1 MVPRNTRTLIIKS
14 AFPAGVSHAGVADII
29 GRSLSGQIDS
39 IQVCPGG
46 IIRVSFLDPQS
57 KKSYEEA
64 GTITFDDVCCQVL
77 CSTPI
82 THVLVYLFPFEGS
95 NDHVKEALKYFG
107 DIKEVKFQQWTN
119 VPGIATGTRIV
130 RMVRHH
136 EIPRNIV
143 IDGVKCR
150 VWYKGQPLV
159 CDICSNNHKAVDCP
173 LRGKCRRCHQAG
185 HFVRDCPKPVWFM
198 PGREDSPTV
207 ASSVAPPSGEV
218 SASNEDVV
226 ENVVAVNVEVPVNG
240 EEVPGSQASVSVLG
254 EGVVAASVV
263 EEVSASSH
271 APSETSEGDMD
282 LDSLDLRDN
291 ELGEVASQPL
301 PLSGEPLF
309 EGVSVSASGG
319 GGGLWVRPLSLLKRL
334 HVWLKILRPFF
345 RCLPIRLSVGIPRGL
360 LGIPPP
366 ILLSPCPLVC
376 GSVLRLS
383 ARPLVP
389 GLVPVTRGPPP
400 LVRPALIGLVVPAS
414 HLALLGLVH
423 RPSPS
428 RSTTVSLFIFC
439 LVCFS

>member
-64 GTITFDDVCCQVL
+64 ATITFDDVCCQVL

-82 THVLVYLFPFEGS
+82 TYVLVYLFPFEGS
-95 NDHVKEALKYFG
+95 NDNVKEALKYFG

-254 EGVVAASVV
+254 EGIVAASVV
-263 EEVSASSH
+263 EEVSASSQ

-345 RCLPIRLSVGIPRGL
+345 RCLPIRLLVGMLRGL
-360 LGIPPP
+360 LGIP
-366 ILLSPCPLVC
+366 SRFCCPLAPSCAAASSVC
-376 GSVLRLS
+376 PHGLS
-383 ARPLVP
+383 F
-389 GLVPVTRGPPP
+389 PVSFR
-400 LVRPALIGLVVPAS
+400 
-414 HLALLGLVH
+414 
-423 RPSPS
+423 
-428 RSTTVSLFIFC
+428 
-439 LVCFS
+439 